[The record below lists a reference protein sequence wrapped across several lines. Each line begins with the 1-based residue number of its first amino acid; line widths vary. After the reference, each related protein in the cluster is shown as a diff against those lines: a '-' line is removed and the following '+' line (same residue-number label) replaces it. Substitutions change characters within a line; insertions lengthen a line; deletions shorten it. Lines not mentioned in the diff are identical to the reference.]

1 MRRVFPDRQYDDAS
15 LFNWTDLS
23 SLNAGQWFLK
33 VWAILALN
41 NVYSTAEIVCNGVS
55 NLDMVTLESIFRFKG
70 STQKLFSKF

>member
-33 VWAILALN
+33 VWAVLALN
-41 NVYSTAEIVCNGVS
+41 YIYSTAEIVCNSVS
-55 NLDMVTLESIFRFKG
+55 NVDLFMVRLKSFFFLDL
-70 STQKLFSKF
+70 